1 MADCAP
7 LQIAAAVA
15 AEINAAV
22 AAGTITAAAF
32 TAKYS
37 FADLIT
43 KLENVNATDGL
54 LVDVVPAQKQ
64 RWKILTHARHRHEVT
79 IKVGVRRRIDTTDR
93 ATADGAILTAS
104 VATYCNLLYQI
115 LDVFAVSSNA
125 DAGRSL
131 STVTAAA
138 FDPRGM
144 LEIQLYD
151 EALLRGGLYAGWIHL
166 PFVYHEAAA

>member
-15 AEINAAV
+15 AEINAATTSG
-22 AAGTITAAAF
+22 AITPAF
-32 TAKYS
+32 TARYS
-37 FADLIT
+37 FADLIA
-43 KLENVNATDGL
+43 KLEAVNTGDGL

-64 RWKILTHARHRHEVT
+64 RWKVITRARHRHEVV
-79 IKVGVRRRIDTTDR
+79 IKVGVRRRIDTADR

-104 VATYCNLLYQI
+104 VTTYCNLLYQI
-115 LDVFAVSSNA
+115 LDLFALSCNA

-131 STVTAAA
+131 STITAAA
-138 FDPRGM
+138 FDPRGH

-151 EALLRGGLYAGWIHL
+151 EALLRGGLYAGWVHL
-166 PFVYHEAAA
+166 PFIYHEAAA

>member
-1 MADCAP
+1 MPDCAP

-22 AAGTITAAAF
+22 TAGTITTTF
-32 TAKYS
+32 TARYS

-43 KLENVNATDGL
+43 KLEAVNTTDGL

-64 RWKILTHARHRHEVT
+64 RWKVITRARHRHEVT
-79 IKVGVRRRIDTTDR
+79 IKVGVRRRIDTADR

-115 LDVFAVSSNA
+115 LDLFALSSNA
-125 DAGRSL
+125 DNGRSL
-131 STVTAAA
+131 STISAAA
-138 FDPRGM
+138 FDPRGN

-151 EALLRGGLYAGWIHL
+151 EALLRGGLYAGWVHL

>member
-22 AAGTITAAAF
+22 TAGTVTPTF

-43 KLENVNATDGL
+43 KLEDINATDGL

-64 RWKILTHARHRHEVT
+64 RWKVITRARHRHEVT
-79 IKVGVRRRIDTTDR
+79 IKVGIRRRIDTTDR

-104 VATYCNLLYQI
+104 VATYCNLLYSI
-115 LDVFAVSSNA
+115 LDLFAVSSNA
-125 DAGRSL
+125 DNGRSL
-131 STVTAAA
+131 STIAAAA
-138 FDPRGM
+138 FDPRGT

-151 EALLRGGLYAGWIHL
+151 EALLRGGLYAGWVHL